1 MADIPKES
9 SDMQF
14 PVVGIGASAGGL
26 EAIKMFLKGVPA
38 VSGMAYVFVQHL
50 NPNHESA
57 LTEILTRSSKI
68 PVVEITDDICLQPDL
83 FYIIPSDKMLTAVDG
98 KLKLEPRTE
107 KNKKI
112 KTIDLFFTSLGTVHQ
127 NFAVGIILSGTLDD
141 GTLGLKVIKAH
152 GGITLVQD
160 HTAAYEG
167 MPNNAIK
174 SGVADFI
181 LAPDK
186 MVNKLVEI
194 HKPFQSY
201 INKPAPFNVSTREDA
216 DIFRQIITVL
226 RLKKRVDFTHYKQNT
241 IIRRIQR
248 RMALNK
254 LEEPHDY
261 LNFLRDSAKESQA
274 LFNDMLISVT
284 DFFRDAKTFELICNT
299 IIPDLLNSKAN
310 NEPFR
315 IWVPACASGEE
326 AYTIAIC
333 LEQFLSKTAPG
344 KSLKEKRIQIFA
356 TDLSETAIAK
366 ARTGI
371 YSENDLKMVA
381 RDIVGQYF
389 TKTDGSFQVNKSI
402 RECCVFAQHNLLQ
415 DPPFS
420 KMDLVSCRNL
430 LIYLEPV
437 LQKKALTIL
446 HYALNENG
454 CLILGRSETVG
465 INTELFTL
473 QNKRE
478 KIYIKKGPSGRFM
491 NVATAGKEQLMMD
504 ADKTNYSVSK
514 KNEPDVN
521 KKVDEILLT
530 KYTPAGVLVNDHLD
544 IVQFR
549 GATDLWLPPSPG
561 KASFNLMKMARE
573 GLSFELRNILH
584 LAKTKN
590 QHARKESIAFQV
602 HGKQQYVTIEAI
614 PLQDIAGL
622 HFLVLFQNNISYEHV
637 DPDTNDTTSKTDKQK
652 NNPLASRIEQLEKE
666 LAQNREDMRAIT
678 EDQEAV
684 NEELQSANEELLSG
698 SEELQAM
705 NEELETAKEEL
716 QSTNEELS
724 SLNHELTERYEQLG
738 KSRKYTE
745 GVFATIR
752 DPLIVLDHEF
762 HVTMATA
769 GFYKKFEL
777 TEKEAEGKL
786 LFQLLEKQWD
796 IPELKKYLEN
806 ISEENNSFNDFEI
819 TQVFPS
825 IGQRTLVL
833 NGRQLER
840 LDGHKMILLAIED
853 ITDKRKVEESLIELK
868 KINEDLE
875 NSNLELEQFAAIASH
890 DLQEPLR
897 KIITFANI
905 IQEKNLDV
913 AETAQ
918 PYIGKI
924 VASAKRMKSI
934 ISDLLNYSRINDVG
948 QFAVPTNLNDVIK
961 NVINDFELTIR
972 EKNVVIEVEQLPVVP
987 AIPLYMNQLFYNLI
1001 NNALKFTRKD
1011 NPPKVWIRAKTLDQN
1026 EKAAY
1031 PDLNQQL
1038 PYTEILVKDNGI
1050 GFNEK
1055 FSEQIFNLFQRL
1067 HNRNEYSG
1075 TGIGLALCRK
1085 IVLQHGG
1092 KIFVKSKEKEGSSFF
1107 ILLPLQKI

>member
-1 MADIPKES
+1 MVDASKETSDI
-9 SDMQF
+9 QF
-14 PVVGIGASAGGL
+14 PIVGIGASAGGL
-26 EAIKMFLKGVPA
+26 EAIKLFLTGVPA
-38 VSGMAYVFVQHL
+38 DSGMAYVFVQHL
-50 NPNHESA
+50 NPSHESA
-57 LTEILTRSSKI
+57 LREILSRSARI
-68 PVVEITDDICLQPDL
+68 PVIDITDDISLQPDH
-83 FYIIPSDKMLTAVDG
+83 FYIIPADKMLITVDG
-98 KLKLEPRTE
+98 RLKLEQRNE
-107 KNKKI
+107 KNKNV
-112 KTIDLFFTSLGTVHQ
+112 KTIDLFFSSLGTVHQ
-127 NFAVGIILSGTLDD
+127 SFAVGVILSGTLDD
-141 GTLGLKVIKAH
+141 GTCGLKVIKDH

-160 HTAAYEG
+160 DTAAYED
-167 MPNNAIK
+167 MPHNAIK

-181 LAPDK
+181 LPPDK
-186 MVNKLVEI
+186 MVSKLIE
-194 HKPFQSY
+194 
-201 INKPAPFNVSTREDA
+201 INKPFHGSFNKQANPNQISGEDA
-216 DIFRQIITVL
+216 NLFRQIITLL
-226 RLKKRVDFTHYKQNT
+226 RLKKGVDFTHYKQNT

-254 LEEPHDY
+254 LEKPQDY
-261 LNFLRDSAKESQA
+261 LGFLGDSATESQA

-299 IIPDLLNSKAN
+299 IIPDLLSSKAN
-310 NEPFR
+310 NEPIR

-333 LEQFLSKTAPG
+333 LEQFLSNTKPG

-371 YSENDLKMVA
+371 YSENDLQMVA
-381 RDIVGQYF
+381 PDIVDQYF
-389 TKTDGSFQVNKSI
+389 TKTDGSFQMNKSI

-430 LIYLEPV
+430 LIYLEPI
-437 LQKKALTIL
+437 LQKKALAIL

-454 CLILGRSETVG
+454 YLILGRSETIG
-465 INTELFTL
+465 INTELFAL

-478 KIYIKKGPSGRFM
+478 KIYIKKGTAGRFM
-491 NVATAGKEQLMMD
+491 NVASAGKEQLMMD
-504 ADKTNYSVSK
+504 ADKTSYPVPK

-530 KYTPAGVLVNDHLD
+530 KYTPAGVLVNDNLD

-549 GATDLWLPPSPG
+549 GATNLWLAPSPG
-561 KASFNLMKMARE
+561 KVSFNLMKMARE
-573 GLSFELRNILH
+573 GLSFELRDILH
-584 LAKTKN
+584 RAKTVN
-590 QHARKESIAFQV
+590 QPTKKDSIAFQV
-602 HGKQQYVTIEAI
+602 DGKQKYVTIEAI
-614 PLQDIAGL
+614 PVPDVTGP
-622 HFLVLFQNNISYEHV
+622 HFLVLFQNNISIADLHTNTSGKV
-637 DPDTNDTTSKTDKQK
+637 DNQK
-652 NNPLASRIEQLEKE
+652 NNSLAVRIEKLEKE

-705 NEELETAKEEL
+705 NEELESAKEEL

-724 SLNHELTERYEQLG
+724 SLNHELLERYKQLS

-752 DPLIVLDHEF
+752 DPLIVLDHRF
-762 HVTMATA
+762 HVTIATS

-777 TEKEAEGKL
+777 TEKEAKGKL
-786 LFQLLEKQWD
+786 LFQILEKQWD
-796 IPELKKYLEN
+796 IPELRRYLEN

-819 TQVFPS
+819 TQVFPA

-853 ITDKRKVEESLIELK
+853 ITDKRKVEESVIELK

-905 IQEKNLDV
+905 IHEKNLDV

-934 ISDLLNYSRINDVG
+934 IRDLLNYSRVNDVG

-961 NVINDFELTIR
+961 NVINDFELTIK
-972 EKNVVIEVEQLPVVP
+972 EKNAVIEVEQLPVVP
-987 AIPLYMNQLFYNLI
+987 AIPLFMNQLFYNLI
-1001 NNALKFTRKD
+1001 NNALKFARKD
-1011 NPPKVWIRAKTLDQN
+1011 NPPKIWIRAKTLDQN

-1038 PYTEILVKDNGI
+1038 PYTEIVVKDNGI

-1055 FSEQIFNLFQRL
+1055 FSEQVFDLFQRL

-1085 IVLQHGG
+1085 IVLQHEG